1 MNTVTFISL
10 LIQGVYFLEKEIVSR
25 KILIQNSV
33 LSKNCK
39 TKRLNVKLMSIQKTL
54 IDSGSNLS
62 SYDVNI

>member
-10 LIQGVYFLEKEIVSR
+10 LIQGVYFFEKEIVPR

-39 TKRLNVKLMSIQKTL
+39 TKRLNVKLTSIQKTL
-54 IDSGSNLS
+54 VDSGSNLS

>member
-10 LIQGVYFLEKEIVSR
+10 FIQGVYFFEKEIAPR

-54 IDSGSNLS
+54 VDSGSNLN